1 MNIHQGFLLPS
12 FTHKEQES
20 GIFGKILRPLID
32 IEIYSELESDW
43 IKIKDV
49 LADTGAD
56 VSILPRDTGELMV
69 QDFLLGKVQEIKGIV
84 PYAQLI
90 VYIHEL
96 RFRINSKEFILPVAI
111 ADSSE
116 IPPILGRIKGL
127 DIFNVNFNKGRTL
140 NIEM

>member
-12 FTHKEQES
+12 FTYKEQES

-140 NIEM
+140 NIEI